1 MKATSGIELLVRLD
15 RDGPLPLRGQLE
27 QQLRDA
33 DRSGGLRPG
42 SVLPATR
49 ALAAELAVARNVVT
63 DAYAQLVAEGYLV
76 SRQGAPTRVAQVAGA
91 RPTETRRAAAEDRWR
106 YDFRPG
112 APDGALFPRRLWS
125 GALTEALRAVPDARF
140 DYGDPR
146 GTPELRLALA
156 RYLGRVRGVAADPE
170 AIVVTSGVAQGV
182 ALAGR
187 ALQARG
193 VRRLGVEDPSSGPLL
208 EQVASIGLAP
218 VPVSVDEHGVDV
230 GALRASDA
238 EALLVTPAHQFPT
251 GVVLAPER
259 RAAVLA
265 WADERDAF
273 VFEDDYDAEFR
284 YDRAPVGALQGLR
297 PDRVLYAGSVSKTL
311 APALRLGWLVVPD
324 ALRDEVVR
332 QKANDD
338 RATPLLEQLGLALLL
353 ERGELDRHLRRTRPI
368 YRRRRD
374 ALVAALGRHL
384 PAARPQGA
392 AAGLHLLV
400 PLPPEVDEGAV
411 VAAARAR
418 GVALS
423 GLAEHCLRPAGPAV
437 VLGYGR
443 ITEAT
448 IERGVQELAAAAHRL
463 PPSRA

>member
-1 MKATSGIELLVRLD
+1 MKATAGLELLIRLD
-15 RDGPLPLRGQLE
+15 RDAPLPLRGQLE

-33 DRSGGLRPG
+33 VRSGGLRPG

-76 SRQGAPTRVAQVAGA
+76 SRQGAPTRVAQAA
-91 RPTETRRAAAEDRWR
+91 AAQRAETRPRPAADPWR

-112 APDGALFPRRLWS
+112 APDGALFPRSLWS
-125 GALTEALRAVPDARF
+125 GALTEALREVPDARF

-182 ALAGR
+182 ALACR
-187 ALQARG
+187 ALGEGG
-193 VRRLGVEDPSSGPLL
+193 VRRLGVENPSSGPLL
-208 EQVASIGLAP
+208 KQVATTGLTP
-218 VPVSVDEHGVDV
+218 VAVAVDEQGVDV
-230 GALRASDA
+230 GALHASDA

-259 RAAVLA
+259 RAGVLA
-265 WADERDAF
+265 WANARNAF

-297 PDRVLYAGSVSKTL
+297 PDRVLYAGSVSKTV

-324 ALRDEVVR
+324 ALRDEVVH

-353 ERGELDRHLRRTRPI
+353 ERGEIDRHLRRTRPI

-374 ALVAALGRHL
+374 ALVAALLRHL
-384 PAARPQGA
+384 PAAQPQGA

-400 PLPPEVDEGAV
+400 HLPPGTDEQAV

-423 GLAEHCLRPAGPAV
+423 GLAEHCMRPAGAGL

-443 ITEAT
+443 ISEPA
-448 IERGVQELAAAAHRL
+448 IERGVQALTAAIAGA
-463 PPSRA
+463 